1 MTDLPHANIN
11 QARDLCVLKGQ
22 LLPSGQRL
30 DMRIVAGL
38 NAVVGDEGAGK
49 SSVLQA
55 LAQVSPSA
63 AMLDHALPNDDALT
77 PRQVLATMAQTHAS
91 WMPQLCDMLV
101 EALALEPHMD
111 KPLYMLS
118 AGSRRKVGLA
128 GLLSANTTLTLLD
141 QPFAAL
147 DQRSINV
154 LLEVLE
160 EAAASTTRAWVIADY
175 NAHPQLPWAQVI
187 QLG

>member
-1 MTDLPHANIN
+1 
-11 QARDLCVLKGQ
+11 LKGQ

-30 DMRIVAGL
+30 DIRIVAGL
-38 NAVVGDEGAGK
+38 NAVVGDEGTGK

-55 LAQVSPSA
+55 LAQASHSA
-63 AMLDHALPNDDALT
+63 APLDHALPNDDALT
-77 PRQVLATMAQTHAS
+77 PRQVLDTMAQAHVA
-91 WMPQLCDMLV
+91 WMPQLSDMLV
-101 EALALEPHMD
+101 EALALAPHMD

-118 AGSRRKVGLA
+118 AGSRRKVGLV

-154 LLEVLE
+154 LLEVLQ
-160 EAAASTTRAWVIADY
+160 EAAASSTRAWVIADY
-175 NAHPQLPWAQVI
+175 SAHPQLPWAQVI
-187 QLG
+187 PLG